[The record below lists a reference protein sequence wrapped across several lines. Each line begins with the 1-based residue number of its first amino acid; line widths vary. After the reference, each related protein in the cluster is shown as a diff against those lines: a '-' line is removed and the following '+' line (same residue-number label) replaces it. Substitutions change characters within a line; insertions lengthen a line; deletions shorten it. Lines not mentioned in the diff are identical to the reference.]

1 MLCDNCHK
9 NEATVYY
16 TETINGYHTEQ
27 HLCQECANKLGA
39 ATFGMYSP
47 FKDQEFSLG
56 NLLSTILGYH
66 NGYAGAKHYEANET
80 SCDKCGLTFKD
91 FLKKGKF
98 GCSNCISSFGSEIDS
113 SLKRIHGSDIHVGK
127 KPINYVSDIDQLLSQ
142 TGSHKRKKANY
153 ESQYKHKD
161 DLLIEGLRQRL
172 NKAVEMEE
180 YEEAARLRDK
190 IREIKKAKKEKENV
204 NKEQEM

>member
-27 HLCQECANKLGA
+27 HLCQECASKLGA
-39 ATFGMYSP
+39 ASFGMYSP

-56 NLLSTILGYH
+56 NLLSTVLGYH
-66 NGYAGAKHYEANET
+66 NVYAGANHYGNEDL
-80 SCDKCGLTFKD
+80 SCDKCGMTYKE

-98 GCSNCISSFGSEIDS
+98 GCSNCISSFSSEIDS
-113 SLKRIHGSDIHVGK
+113 SLKRIHGSNVHVGK
-127 KPINYVSDIDQLLSQ
+127 KPINYISSIDQLLSH
-142 TGSHKRKKANY
+142 TGSFKDKKDSGLSNDN
-153 ESQYKHKD
+153 ENID
-161 DLLIEGLRQRL
+161 ILISKLRDRL

-180 YEEAARLRDK
+180 YEEAARLRDQ
-190 IREIKKAKKEKENV
+190 IRELKKTKDQEENI
-204 NKEQEM
+204 NKEQEI